1 MGEEDVITKLDCN
14 ADEDRFA
21 RAQIGCAGSDNRGAS
36 SGPKRSRD
44 GHRGV
49 LATAGIVLLAVAS
62 VLFLGV
68 RPAAAFRIVPFSA
81 NFAPSGSG
89 ASQTFRVDNDSDQP
103 VAVQVSIQHREM
115 GPDGKEQLT
124 DAEDEFAVFPA
135 QLVLLAKQ
143 GQTVRVQWLGD
154 ATLKSERAYRIIAEQ
169 LPVPVALPPG
179 SNAQISMIVRYEG
192 TIYVA
197 PPGLKPDLVVAG
209 VEPVA
214 ASGPRKLAVTVEN
227 RGGAHALLGDLTL
240 ALRANDGTAVTL
252 NDPQLK
258 GMAGENI
265 LAGHTR
271 RFELPWPAGLS
282 AGTVQATLKMAGA
295 P

>member
-1 MGEEDVITKLDCN
+1 M
-14 ADEDRFA
+14 
-21 RAQIGCAGSDNRGAS
+21 
-36 SGPKRSRD
+36 
-44 GHRGV
+44 
-49 LATAGIVLLAVAS
+49 
-62 VLFLGV
+62 
-68 RPAAAFRIVPFSA
+68 VPFSA
-81 NFAPSGSG
+81 NFTPSGSG

-115 GPDGKEQLT
+115 DADGKEKLT

-154 ATLKSERAYRIIAEQ
+154 AALKREGAYRIIAEQ

-197 PPGLKPDLVVAG
+197 PPGLKPDLVVAS

-214 ASGPRKLAVTVEN
+214 GSGPHMLAVTVQN
-227 RGGAHALLGDLTL
+227 RGTAHALLGDLTL
-240 ALRANDGTAVTL
+240 ALRANDGSAVSL
-252 NDPQLK
+252 KDPQLT

-271 RFELPWPAGLS
+271 RFVVPWPSGLPAGP
-282 AGTVQATLKMAGA
+282 VQATLKMAGT